1 MTDTAKRLSEEEKM
15 FAEKNVGLLFA
26 FMRRYHLPEDY
37 FGALAVAYVRFSGKF
52 ISEHE
57 EYNYKFSTLLWKR
70 LRSELS
76 HIVRKEQVERLISL
90 TDGMREIIGQEDSY
104 FEKEELNEI
113 RSLLTQKQAKVVLLR
128 IEGYTN
134 AQIASMIGV
143 TERAI
148 EKRFSR
154 IRNTLKKR
162 DEYN

>member
-1 MTDTAKRLSEEEKM
+1 MTDTAKRLSEEEKA
-15 FAEKNVGLLFA
+15 FAEKNIGLLFA

-76 HIVRKEQVERLISL
+76 HIVRKEQVERLIPL